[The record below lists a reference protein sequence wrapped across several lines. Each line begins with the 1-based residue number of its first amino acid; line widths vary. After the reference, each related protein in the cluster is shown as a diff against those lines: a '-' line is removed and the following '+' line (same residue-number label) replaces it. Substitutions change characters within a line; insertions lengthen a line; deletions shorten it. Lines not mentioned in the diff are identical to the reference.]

1 MENGARFV
9 NKNKPTLPEASG
21 NVGKTII
28 NRPFENGNLVTIPPI
43 KIVKLR
49 GGLLLFYPIGNWKRG
64 LTDLPCF
71 MTVGDIANVFAVQKG
86 GIR

>member
-1 MENGARFV
+1 VENGARFV

-28 NRPFENGNLVTIPPI
+28 NRQFVNGYLVTIPPI

-49 GGLLLFYPIGNWKRG
+49 GGVIIV
-64 LTDLPCF
+64 LPHW
-71 MTVGDIANVFAVQKG
+71 
-86 GIR
+86 